1 MLSKRTNFFRYR
13 LSPIVSGGVYCA
25 YLYYLIQMI
34 YQTNEEQQKTAS
46 SNEFP
51 ASFTDTTVGSAFI
64 GVFGVAFMI
73 AFATQIQNAITGNFI
88 PDLKTSAPD
97 ARKWE
102 ARIVNLSGRIGFG
115 GRAAMFGTL
124 SGFFWD
130 SLAKRNES
138 GNVNMVAAAIAKLA
152 THDGGKAFMVL
163 LGLGLIIYGLFAIAN
178 AYYKYFPTPPPSRIN
193 MYQLI
198 TDDDNDNSQEQ
209 DEPNNEPNHG
219 TSWWR
224 RLWDKRHPK
233 RSQQC
238 NNEKEG
244 GEEENQVQ
252 ATTTTTIPNGRPHHQ
267 DSQDGAIITTTTI
280 TNTSDAIV

>member
-97 ARKWE
+97 SRKWE

-224 RLWDKRHPK
+224 RLWDKRHSK

-238 NNEKEG
+238 NNEKG
-244 GEEENQVQ
+244 GTEEENQVE
-252 ATTTTTIPNGRPHHQ
+252 ATTTIPNGRPHHQ
-267 DSQDGAIITTTTI
+267 DSQDGAIITTTTT
-280 TNTSDAIV
+280 TNTTSDAIV

>member
-1 MLSKRTNFFRYR
+1 
-13 LSPIVSGGVYCA
+13 
-25 YLYYLIQMI
+25 MI

-73 AFATQIQNAITGNFI
+73 AFATQIQNAVTGNFI
-88 PDLKTSAPD
+88 PDLSTSAPD

-138 GNVNMVAAAIAKLA
+138 GNVNVIAAAIAKLA
-152 THDGGKAFMVL
+152 THNGGKVFMVI

-198 TDDDNDNSQEQ
+198 TEDNDSIQEPE
-209 DEPNNEPNHG
+209 EPNNEPKKS
-219 TSWWR
+219 SWWR
-224 RLWDKRHPK
+224 RWWDKRHPK
-233 RSQQC
+233 HSQQC

-244 GEEENQVQ
+244 EENHVQVI
-252 ATTTTTIPNGRPHHQ
+252 TTTPTIPTSRQQH
-267 DSQDGAIITTTTI
+267 DSQDDTT

>member
-73 AFATQIQNAITGNFI
+73 AFATQIQNAVTGNFI
-88 PDLKTSAPD
+88 PDLSTSAPD

-138 GNVNMVAAAIAKLA
+138 GNVNVIAAAIAKLA
-152 THDGGKAFMVL
+152 THNGGKVFMVI

-198 TDDDNDNSQEQ
+198 PEDNDSIQEPE
-209 DEPNNEPNHG
+209 EPNNEPKKS
-219 TSWWR
+219 SWWR
-224 RLWDKRHPK
+224 RWWDKRHPK
-233 RSQQC
+233 HAQQC

-244 GEEENQVQ
+244 EENHVQVI
-252 ATTTTTIPNGRPHHQ
+252 TTTPTIPTSRQQH
-267 DSQDGAIITTTTI
+267 DSQDDTT

>member
-73 AFATQIQNAITGNFI
+73 AFATQIQNAVTGNFI
-88 PDLKTSAPD
+88 PDLSTSAPD

-138 GNVNMVAAAIAKLA
+138 GNVNVIAAAIAKLA
-152 THDGGKAFMVL
+152 THNGGKVFMVI

-198 TDDDNDNSQEQ
+198 TEDNDSIQEPE
-209 DEPNNEPNHG
+209 EPNNEPKKS
-219 TSWWR
+219 SWWR
-224 RLWDKRHPK
+224 RWWDKRHPK
-233 RSQQC
+233 HSQQC

-244 GEEENQVQ
+244 EENHVQVI
-252 ATTTTTIPNGRPHHQ
+252 TTTPTIPTSRQQH
-267 DSQDGAIITTTTI
+267 DSQDDTT

>member
-13 LSPIVSGGVYCA
+13 LSPIVSGCVYCA

-73 AFATQIQNAITGNFI
+73 AFATQIQNAVTGNFI
-88 PDLKTSAPD
+88 PDLSTSAPD

-138 GNVNMVAAAIAKLA
+138 GNVNVIAAAIAKLA
-152 THDGGKAFMVL
+152 THNGGKVFMVI

-198 TDDDNDNSQEQ
+198 TEDNDSIQEPE
-209 DEPNNEPNHG
+209 EPNNEPKKS
-219 TSWWR
+219 SWWR
-224 RLWDKRHPK
+224 RWWDKRHPK
-233 RSQQC
+233 HSQQC

-244 GEEENQVQ
+244 EENHVQVI
-252 ATTTTTIPNGRPHHQ
+252 TTTPTIPISRQQH
-267 DSQDGAIITTTTI
+267 DSQDDTT